1 MFFFFFKE
9 FLPFQLRAI
18 FKSHPKKK
26 KKSWLCFLNRWLGEQ
41 KQQGKVWLDFL
52 YNLFISS
59 EQKDSQSSA
68 PHFLNQERKMPQVL
82 DSLRSAK
89 QSTEIL
95 SDWRGPGGTGRTS
108 LCPAPVWRD
117 NCRVPGHHAPPSPT
131 QWPQRGSLV
140 EGAGF
145 PGSLLWSPLP
155 QRQNCQSIQ
164 FKDSSWQQW
173 KSIEITNIYLGGE
186 NVQVRCPWEW

>member
-1 MFFFFFKE
+1 MSRETFGLKSLTNSLFKKKKKENPNLLGHFFFENSKLSILFFFFLKRE

-18 FKSHPKKK
+18 FKSHPKK

-68 PHFLNQERKMPQVL
+68 PHFLNQERKMPRVL

-95 SDWRGPGGTGRTS
+95 PNWRGPGGTGRTS
-108 LCPAPVWRD
+108 R
-117 NCRVPGHHAPPSPT
+117 SSS
-131 QWPQRGSLV
+131 SLT
-140 EGAGF
+140 
-145 PGSLLWSPLP
+145 
-155 QRQNCQSIQ
+155 R
-164 FKDSSWQQW
+164 
-173 KSIEITNIYLGGE
+173 
-186 NVQVRCPWEW
+186 